1 MSGSS
6 TPINTI
12 SKPHAG
18 VTTMGTATMQHSR
31 RSEEFWSGVRQELPL
46 IVGVAPFGLVYGV
59 LGVASGLSE
68 LQTILLSSILFA
80 GASQVVFV
88 QLLANGT
95 PLPILVTSVSV
106 VNLRHSLYSA
116 SVASHLRKLPR
127 KWRILL
133 AYLLT
138 DEAYAVSINRFQNG
152 VPSPNQ
158 HYHLLGTGITL
169 WASWQVSTVVGVY
182 FGTTIPDVW
191 SLDFVIPLT
200 FIALVA
206 PLLKGKPEIIA
217 CLSAGFVSIFAQPL
231 PWKIWIIMAA
241 LTGIVLGYA
250 STIYRKGG
258 GSS

>member
-1 MSGSS
+1 
-6 TPINTI
+6 
-12 SKPHAG
+12 
-18 VTTMGTATMQHSR
+18 MQHSSK
-31 RSEEFWSGVRQELPL
+31 SEEFWSGVRQELPL

-59 LGVASGLSE
+59 LGVASGLTE

-88 QLLANGT
+88 QLLANGA
-95 PLPILVTSVSV
+95 PSPILATSVSV

-116 SVASHLRKLPR
+116 SVASYLRKLPR
-127 KWRILL
+127 KWRVLL

-152 VPSPNQ
+152 DPSPNQ

-182 FGTTIPDVW
+182 FGTTIPDGW

-206 PLLKGKPEIIA
+206 PLLKGRSEVIA
-217 CLSAGFVSIFAQPL
+217 CLSAGFVSIIAQPL
-231 PWKIWIIMAA
+231 PWKIWIIIGA
-241 LTGIVLGYA
+241 LTGIILGYA
-250 STIYRKGG
+250 STIHRKGG
-258 GSS
+258 GTN

>member
-1 MSGSS
+1 
-6 TPINTI
+6 
-12 SKPHAG
+12 
-18 VTTMGTATMQHSR
+18 MGTGTMQHSSK
-31 RSEEFWSGVRQELPL
+31 SEEFWSGVRQELPL

-59 LGVASGLSE
+59 LGVASGLTE

-88 QLLANGT
+88 QLLANGV
-95 PLPILVTSVSV
+95 PSLIVGTSVSV

-116 SVASHLRKLPR
+116 SVASYLRKLPR
-127 KWRILL
+127 KWRVLL

-152 VPSPNQ
+152 DPSPNQ

-182 FGTTIPDVW
+182 FGTTIPDGW

-217 CLSAGFVSIFAQPL
+217 CLSAGFVSIIAQPL

-241 LTGIVLGYA
+241 LTGIILGYA

-258 GSS
+258 GTN

>member
-1 MSGSS
+1 
-6 TPINTI
+6 
-12 SKPHAG
+12 
-18 VTTMGTATMQHSR
+18 MQHSSK
-31 RSEEFWSGVRQELPL
+31 SEEFWSGVRQELPL

-59 LGVASGLSE
+59 LGVASGLTE

-95 PLPILVTSVSV
+95 PSPVVATSVSV

-116 SVASHLRKLPR
+116 SVASYLRKLPR
-127 KWRILL
+127 KWRVLL

-152 VPSPNQ
+152 DPSPNQ

-182 FGTTIPDVW
+182 FGTTIPDGW

-206 PLLKGKPEIIA
+206 PLLNGKPEIIA
-217 CLSAGFVSIFAQPL
+217 CLSAGLVSIIAQPL
-231 PWKIWIIMAA
+231 PWKIWIIMAS

-250 STIYRKGG
+250 STVYLKGG
-258 GSS
+258 ESS

>member
-1 MSGSS
+1 
-6 TPINTI
+6 
-12 SKPHAG
+12 
-18 VTTMGTATMQHSR
+18 MGTGTMQHSSK
-31 RSEEFWSGVRQELPL
+31 SEEFWSGVRQELPL

-59 LGVASGLSE
+59 LGVASGLTE

-88 QLLANGT
+88 QLLANGA
-95 PLPILVTSVSV
+95 PSPILATSVSV

-116 SVASHLRKLPR
+116 SVASYLRKLPR
-127 KWRILL
+127 KWRVLL

-152 VPSPNQ
+152 DPSPNQ

-182 FGTTIPDVW
+182 FGTTIPDGW

-206 PLLKGKPEIIA
+206 PLLKGKPEI
-217 CLSAGFVSIFAQPL
+217 LSLIH
-231 PWKIWIIMAA
+231 I
-241 LTGIVLGYA
+241 
-250 STIYRKGG
+250 
-258 GSS
+258 